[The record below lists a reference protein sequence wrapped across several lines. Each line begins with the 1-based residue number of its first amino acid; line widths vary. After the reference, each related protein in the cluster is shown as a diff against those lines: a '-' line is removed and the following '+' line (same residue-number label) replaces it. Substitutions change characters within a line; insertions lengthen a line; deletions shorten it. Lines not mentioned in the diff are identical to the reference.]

1 MMMDDKTTGF
11 GEIVAALC
19 QTNMELWR
27 EEDKARSDNDIQ
39 VAQAKRNVDKLN
51 QKRNNL
57 IEQVDEFFIA
67 HYQKNG
73 EKRG

>member
-1 MMMDDKTTGF
+1 MDDKTTGF